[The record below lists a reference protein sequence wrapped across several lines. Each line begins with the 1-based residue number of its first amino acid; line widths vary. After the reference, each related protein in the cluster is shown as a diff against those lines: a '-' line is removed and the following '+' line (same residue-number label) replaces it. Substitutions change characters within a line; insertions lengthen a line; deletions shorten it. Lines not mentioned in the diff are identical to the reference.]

1 VKPPPDARRKQTFLA
16 FAKRL
21 FREFGQDHCLVR
33 ASGLAFASLIALV
46 PLSALLFSLF
56 TAVGSFT
63 GLIDNLQSFLI
74 RQLVPASQEEIMHYV
89 RRFVEN
95 TRALGVVGLL
105 FFLLTSIFLLNTIQN
120 NFNAVWGS
128 RSRRN
133 SLRQLATYLSVLIV
147 GSFLFSIGLNLSG
160 VLRSLLA
167 DSILSGLEKSMPVL
181 LGLFPSLFIFAALF
195 LMIRFIPAGRV
206 RSRSALLGAAVGAV
220 LWEIAR
226 RIFFLWVTYVIRLS
240 IVYGSLAAVPIFLIW
255 LYVAWA
261 IVLAALEIAY
271 VHQHGHKGW
280 SGKRR
285 EEMSPAE
292 TILFGMEMYLVIAGR
307 FLNGE
312 PPPSHSDL
320 SRELAASELD
330 IRKVLD
336 RLARRHLV
344 LPVGRDRSAVV
355 PSRSLDRIT
364 LRQLLEALIGGPPRE
379 DPSNSRAL
387 GLLDDFL
394 GEALS
399 STGELSIRE
408 LLEEEPEDAG
418 TGGEDSGRGRGGDGS
433 RGPALRRRLIELWSQ
448 LRPWRSGRKAG
459 PR

>member
-1 VKPPPDARRKQTFLA
+1 MVNVKPLSGSHRQLSFLA
-16 FAKRL
+16 FVRRL
-21 FREFGQDHCLVR
+21 FKEFQHDQCLVR

-56 TAVGSFT
+56 SAVGSFT
-63 GLIDNLQSFLI
+63 DLLENLQSFLI
-74 RQLVPASQEEIMHYV
+74 RQLVPASQEEIMVYV
-89 RRFVEN
+89 RRFIEN
-95 TRALGVVGLL
+95 TRALGVAGLL

-133 SLRQLATYLSVLIV
+133 SLGQLATYLSVLIV

-160 VLRSLLA
+160 VLRSLIVR
-167 DSILSGLEKSMPVL
+167 SSLSGLEKTMPLL
-181 LGLFPSLFIFAALF
+181 LGLFPSLFIFAALL

-206 RSRSALLGAAVGAV
+206 RTRSALLGAAIGAV

-255 LYVAWA
+255 LYVAWT

-271 VHQHGHKGW
+271 VHQHGLKGW

-292 TILFGMEMYLVIAGR
+292 AVLFGLEVYLSVARR
-307 FLNGE
+307 FLDGK
-312 PPPSHSDL
+312 PPASHSDL

-330 IRKVLD
+330 IRRVLD
-336 RLARRHLV
+336 RLTRQHLL
-344 LPVGRDRSAVV
+344 LPVGKDRASVV
-355 PSRSLDRIT
+355 PSRTLDRVT
-364 LRQLLEALIGGPPRE
+364 VRQLLEALVGA
-379 DPSNSRAL
+379 PSPEGSKRSHAAAVL
-387 GLLDDFL
+387 EGFLDEGLFSA
-394 GEALS
+394 GEV
-399 STGELSIRE
+399 TIRQ
-408 LLEEEPEDAG
+408 LLEEENGSARTAG
-418 TGGEDSGRGRGGDGS
+418 GSEPGPSGRRAA
-433 RGPALRRRLIELWSQ
+433 GPGVPGLRKRLNGLWRRL
-448 LRPWRSGRKAG
+448 RSR
-459 PR
+459 

>member
-1 VKPPPDARRKQTFLA
+1 VKPAASGRANLTFLA
-16 FAKRL
+16 FTRRL
-21 FREFGQDHCLVR
+21 IREFGRDQCLVR

-56 TAVGSFT
+56 SAVGSFT
-63 GLIDNLQSFLI
+63 DLIDSLQSFLI
-74 RQLVPASQEEIMHYV
+74 RQLLPASQEEIMHYV

-105 FFLLTSIFLLNTIQN
+105 FFLLTSVFLLNTIQN

-133 SLRQLATYLSVLIV
+133 SLGQLATYLSVLIV

-167 DSILSGLEKSMPVL
+167 ESILSGLEKSMPVL

-226 RIFFLWVTYVIRLS
+226 RLFFLWVTYVIRLS
-240 IVYGSLAAVPIFLIW
+240 LVYGSLAAVPIFLIW

-271 VHQHGHKGW
+271 VHQHGRKGW

-285 EEMSPAE
+285 DEMSPAE
-292 TILFGMEMYLVIAGR
+292 AILFGMEIYLVIARR
-307 FLNGE
+307 FLDGG
-312 PPPSHSDL
+312 PPPSHADL
-320 SRELAASELD
+320 SRELAASEID
-330 IRKVLD
+330 IRRVLD
-336 RLARRHLV
+336 RLGRMNLV
-344 LPVGRDRSAVV
+344 LPVGKDRSAVV

-364 LRQLLEALIGGPPRE
+364 LRQLLEALIGGPPRA
-379 DPSNSRAL
+379 DPSDSRAL
-387 GLLDDFL
+387 RLLDDFL

-408 LLEEEPEDAG
+408 LLEEQAEHVRVAG
-418 TGGEDSGRGRGGDGS
+418 RDPGRGGGDGN
-433 RGPALRRRLIELWSQ
+433 REPALRRRLIELWSQ
-448 LRPWRSGRKAG
+448 LRPWRSGRKAD